1 MSPAAR
7 AEGPGAGAL
16 AFLLDF
22 VRFARW
28 RAAGCAALIA
38 LGALCE
44 SAGLMLLVPILAL
57 AAGGRGGAAGR
68 IARSLFAV
76 LPVQGEAARLL
87 LLLIAFAAL
96 MAARGAALTARDRS
110 VDRLQ
115 FEFVQRIRIGL
126 IEALAAAGWRKTA
139 RLNHAR
145 LVQALS
151 VDIQL
156 VGAAAG
162 AALTTVVALCVLA
175 GLCVLALLL
184 APAAGAATLV
194 FALVCGAIVQRGLGR
209 ARGLGRTL
217 LQAHLGMTGEAMAL
231 LGGLKQAAAEGAQG
245 RYAEAFAAACA
256 AATRE
261 RLAFAG
267 LQARQRHLTTTLA
280 AAIGAAALFMGAV
293 VFHLSAPVLVAL
305 LVVLSRMSGPAL
317 TAQHGVHQLLHSLP
331 AYGVIRAIEDE
342 LGEPIPVEP
351 RLVGAPASGEGSSG
365 IVFDRVDFRRPGVA
379 AGFDALSLVIPQG
392 AFVGLA
398 GPSGSGKTSFLDL
411 AAGVLEPQRGWITVH
426 GRPLTGPGLADHRA
440 ELAYVGQDPVLFDD
454 TLRRNLLWNRPE
466 ADEAELSD
474 VLTLVGADALL
485 AGLERGLDTRI
496 GERGALMSAGERQR
510 VALARALLR
519 RPRLL
524 ILDEATNALDARSER
539 TLLSRLDAL
548 RPRTTILMAAHR
560 QGSLALCDHTLIFP
574 EAVLARRGGG
584 IRTPSSMYQ

>member
-1 MSPAAR
+1 MIPAGR
-7 AEGPGAGAL
+7 AEAPGVGVL

-28 RAAGCAALIA
+28 RAAVCAALIA
-38 LGALCE
+38 FGAVCE
-44 SAGLMLLVPILAL
+44 GAGLMLLVPILDL
-57 AAGGRGGAAGR
+57 ASGGRGGTAGR
-68 IARSLFAV
+68 LARPLFAV
-76 LPVQGEAARLL
+76 LPMQGEASRLFLL
-87 LLLIAFAAL
+87 LAAFAVL

-126 IEALAAAGWRKTA
+126 IETLAAAGWRRTA

-162 AALTTVVALCVLA
+162 AALTTVVAVCVLA

-184 APAAGAATLV
+184 APAAGAATLA
-194 FALVCGAIVQRGLGR
+194 FALLCGAVVQRGLR
-209 ARGLGRTL
+209 RVRGLGRSL
-217 LQAHLGMTGEAMAL
+217 LEAHLGMTGEALAL
-231 LGGLKQAAAEGAQG
+231 LGGLKQAAAEGVQG
-245 RYAEAFAAACA
+245 RYVEAFASACVT
-256 AATRE
+256 ATRE

-267 LQARQRHLTTTLA
+267 LHARQRHLTTTLA
-280 AAIGAAALFMGAV
+280 AAIGAIALFMGVV

-317 TAQHGVHQLLHSLP
+317 AAQHGVQQLLHSLP
-331 AYGVIRAIEDE
+331 AYGAIRTIESE
-342 LGEPIPVEP
+342 LGEPAPVEP
-351 RLVGAPASGEGSSG
+351 RLIRAPAGGEGVRG
-365 IVFDRVDFRRPGVA
+365 VVFDRVGFRRPGVA
-379 AGFDALSLVIPQG
+379 AGFDDLSLAIPEG
-392 AFVGLA
+392 AFVGLT

-411 AAGVLEPQRGWITVH
+411 VAGVLEPQRGWIAVH
-426 GRPLTGPGLADHRA
+426 GRPLAGPGLVDHRA

-454 TLRRNLLWNRPE
+454 TLRRNLLWGRPE
-466 ADEAELSD
+466 AEEVELLD

-539 TLLSRLDAL
+539 ALLAGLDRL
-548 RPRTTILMAAHR
+548 RPAATILMAAHR

-574 EAVLARRGGG
+574 GAALAPRGV
-584 IRTPSSMYQ
+584 RTPSSAYQ